1 MGLRLHLTLH
11 KTATEKQSL
20 KSIQGKEE
28 VDYDFKHDILFFKT
42 KDRKYAK
49 SIELL
54 DSIVVDV
61 DKEGFLVGIQIFD
74 ASEFLNLD
82 KKELLSIPKWLFNAS
97 VYDGNK
103 IDIWLVFQIK
113 VRNKIVEKNPIIA
126 QQINQKLPNSE
137 MVCEA
142 AV

>member
-1 MGLRLHLTLH
+1 M
-11 KTATEKQSL
+11 EKEKIIK
-20 KSIQGKEE
+20 KSIQGKGEA
-28 VDYDFKHDILFFKT
+28 DYDFKHDILFFKT

-54 DSIVVDV
+54 DNIVVDV

-82 KKELLSIPKWLFNAS
+82 KKELLSIPKWSFNAN

-103 IDIWLVFQIK
+103 IDIRLIFQIK
-113 VRNKIVEKNPIIA
+113 IRNKVIEKNPIIA
-126 QQINQKLPNSE
+126 QQINQKLPDSE

-142 AV
+142 VA

>member
-1 MGLRLHLTLH
+1 M
-11 KTATEKQSL
+11 EKGKIIK
-20 KSIQGKEE
+20 KSIQGKGE
-28 VDYDFKHDILFFKT
+28 VDYDYKHDILLFKT
-42 KDRKYAK
+42 KDRKYSK

-54 DSIVVDV
+54 DNIVADV

-82 KKELLSIPKWLFNAS
+82 KKELLSIPKWSFNAN

-103 IDIWLVFQIK
+103 IDIRLTFQIK
-113 VRNKIVEKNPIIA
+113 VRNKIIEKNPIIA

-137 MVCEA
+137 MICEA
-142 AV
+142 VV

>member
-1 MGLRLHLTLH
+1 MEEQ
-11 KTATEKQSL
+11 KIIK
-20 KSIQGKEE
+20 KSIQGKGE

-42 KDRKYAK
+42 KDREYAK

-74 ASEFLNLD
+74 ASKFLNLD
-82 KKELLSIPKWLFNAS
+82 KKELLSIPKWGFNAN

-103 IDIWLVFQIK
+103 IDIRLTFEIK

-137 MVCEA
+137 MICEA
-142 AV
+142 VV

>member
-1 MGLRLHLTLH
+1 MENRDKRKG
-11 KTATEKQSL
+11 
-20 KSIQGKEE
+20 E
-28 VDYDFKHDILFFKT
+28 VDYDFKHDVLFFKT

-54 DSIVVDV
+54 DNIVIDV

-82 KKELLSIPKWLFNAS
+82 KKELLSIPKWVFNAN

-103 IDIWLVFQIK
+103 VDIRLTFQIK
-113 VRNKIVEKNPIIA
+113 DPF
-126 QQINQKLPNSE
+126 
-137 MVCEA
+137 
-142 AV
+142 

>member
-1 MGLRLHLTLH
+1 M
-11 KTATEKQSL
+11 EKEKIIR
-20 KSIQGKEE
+20 KSIQGKGEM
-28 VDYDFKHDILFFKT
+28 DYDFKHDILFFKT

-54 DSIVVDV
+54 DNIVVDV

-82 KKELLSIPKWLFNAS
+82 KKELLSIPKWVFNAN

-103 IDIWLVFQIK
+103 IDIRLTFQIK

-137 MVCEA
+137 MICEA
-142 AV
+142 VV

>member
-1 MGLRLHLTLH
+1 M
-11 KTATEKQSL
+11 EKEKIIK
-20 KSIQGKEE
+20 KSIQGKGEA
-28 VDYDFKHDILFFKT
+28 DYDFKHDILFFKT
-42 KDRKYAK
+42 NDRKYAK

-54 DSIVVDV
+54 DNIVVDV

-82 KKELLSIPKWLFNAS
+82 KKELLSIPKWSFNAN

-103 IDIWLVFQIK
+103 IDIRLIFRIK
-113 VRNKIVEKNPIIA
+113 VRNKIIEKNPIIA

-137 MVCEA
+137 MICEA
-142 AV
+142 VV

>member
-1 MGLRLHLTLH
+1 M
-11 KTATEKQSL
+11 EKEKIIK
-20 KSIQGKEE
+20 KSIQGKGEA
-28 VDYDFKHDILFFKT
+28 DYDFKHDILFFKT

-54 DSIVVDV
+54 DNIVVDV

-82 KKELLSIPKWLFNAS
+82 KKELLSIPKWSFNAN

-103 IDIWLVFQIK
+103 IDIRLIFRIK
-113 VRNKIVEKNPIIA
+113 VRNKIIEKNPIIA

-137 MVCEA
+137 MICEA
-142 AV
+142 VV

>member
-1 MGLRLHLTLH
+1 M
-11 KTATEKQSL
+11 EKKKIIR
-20 KSIQGKEE
+20 KSIQGKGEA
-28 VDYDFKHDILFFKT
+28 DYDFKHDILFFKT
-42 KDRKYAK
+42 KYRKYAK

-54 DSIVVDV
+54 DDIVVDV

-82 KKELLSIPKWLFNAS
+82 KKELLSIPKWVFNAN

-103 IDIWLVFQIK
+103 IDIRLTFQIK

-137 MVCEA
+137 MICEA
-142 AV
+142 VV

>member
-1 MGLRLHLTLH
+1 M
-11 KTATEKQSL
+11 EKE
-20 KSIQGKEE
+20 KIIRRSIQGKGE

-54 DSIVVDV
+54 NNIVVDV

-82 KKELLSIPKWLFNAS
+82 KKELLSIPKWSFNAN

-103 IDIWLVFQIK
+103 IDIRLTFQIK
-113 VRNKIVEKNPIIA
+113 VRNKIIEKNPIIA

-137 MVCEA
+137 MICEA
-142 AV
+142 IV

>member
-1 MGLRLHLTLH
+1 M
-11 KTATEKQSL
+11 EKQ
-20 KSIQGKEE
+20 KVIKKPMQGKGEA
-28 VDYDFKHDILFFKT
+28 DYDFKQDILFFKT

-54 DSIVVDV
+54 DNIVVDV

-74 ASEFLNLD
+74 ASEFLNVD
-82 KKELLSIPKWLFNAS
+82 KKELLLIPKWVFNAN
-97 VYDGNK
+97 VYDGNR
-103 IDIWLVFQIK
+103 IDIRLIFQIK

-137 MVCEA
+137 MICEA
-142 AV
+142 VV

>member
-1 MGLRLHLTLH
+1 M
-11 KTATEKQSL
+11 EKEKIIK
-20 KSIQGKEE
+20 KSIHGKGE

-54 DSIVVDV
+54 DNIVADV
-61 DKEGFLVGIQIFD
+61 DKEGFLVGLQIFD

-82 KKELLSIPKWLFNAS
+82 KKELLSIPKWSFNAN

-103 IDIWLVFQIK
+103 IDIRLTFQIK
-113 VRNKIVEKNPIIA
+113 VRNKIIEKNPIIA
-126 QQINQKLPNSE
+126 QQISQKLPNSE

-142 AV
+142 VV

>member
-1 MGLRLHLTLH
+1 M
-11 KTATEKQSL
+11 EKEKL
-20 KSIQGKEE
+20 IRKSIQGKGEA
-28 VDYDFKHDILFFKT
+28 DYDFKHDILFFKT
-42 KDRKYAK
+42 KNRKYAK

-61 DKEGFLVGIQIFD
+61 DKEGFLVRIQIFD

-82 KKELLSIPKWLFNAS
+82 KKELLSIPKWSFNAN

-103 IDIWLVFQIK
+103 IDIRLIFRIK
-113 VRNKIVEKNPIIA
+113 VRNKIIEKNPIIA

-137 MVCEA
+137 MICEA
-142 AV
+142 IA

>member
-1 MGLRLHLTLH
+1 MAKGHRIEKRIEV
-11 KTATEKQSL
+11 KTGEA
-20 KSIQGKEE
+20 
-28 VDYDFKHDILFFKT
+28 DYDFKHDILFFKT

-54 DSIVVDV
+54 DNIVADV

-82 KKELLSIPKWLFNAS
+82 KKEPLSIPRWVFNAN

-103 IDIWLVFQIK
+103 IDIRLTFQIK

-137 MVCEA
+137 MFCEA
-142 AV
+142 VV

>member
-1 MGLRLHLTLH
+1 MKKERII
-11 KTATEKQSL
+11 K
-20 KSIQGKEE
+20 KSIQGKGE
-28 VDYDFKHDILFFKT
+28 VDYDFKQDILFFKT

-54 DSIVVDV
+54 DNIVVDV

-82 KKELLSIPKWLFNAS
+82 KKELLSIPKWVFNAN

-103 IDIWLVFQIK
+103 IDIRLVFQIK

-137 MVCEA
+137 MICEA
-142 AV
+142 VV